1 MLSMVPLHIIFL
13 LHSELKV
20 EQHIMAS
27 GPPPEMAAI
36 QLESGSLEESL
47 AVLSLDGEVVGGTQ
61 MNPDLT
67 KKETESQK
75 R

>member
-1 MLSMVPLHIIFL
+1 
-13 LHSELKV
+13 
-20 EQHIMAS
+20 
-27 GPPPEMAAI
+27 MAAI